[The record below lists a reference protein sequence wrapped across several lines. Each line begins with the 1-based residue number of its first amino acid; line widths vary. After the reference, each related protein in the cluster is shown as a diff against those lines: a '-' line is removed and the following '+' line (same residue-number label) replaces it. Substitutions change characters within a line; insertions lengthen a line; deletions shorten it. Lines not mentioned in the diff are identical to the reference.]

1 MTLDEALARLRP
13 MQSNLRARRVAAL
26 CLFGSTARNEAR
38 PDLGDDPMCDFEEI
52 RSISLFDVFYI
63 EEAPADELG
72 RKTDVSERKTLRPRI
87 HRRADE
93 PAVRVF

>member
-1 MTLDEALARLRP
+1 

-72 RKTDVSERKTLRPRI
+72 RKTTCRSGRHFDLGYT
-87 HRRADE
+87 
-93 PAVRVF
+93 AVRMNPPCVFSK